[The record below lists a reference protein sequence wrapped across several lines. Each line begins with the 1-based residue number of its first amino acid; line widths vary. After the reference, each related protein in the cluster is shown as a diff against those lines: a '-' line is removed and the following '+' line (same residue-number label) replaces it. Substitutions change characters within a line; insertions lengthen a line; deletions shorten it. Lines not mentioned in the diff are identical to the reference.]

1 MTVREIKV
9 HYYTAWTD
17 WYKITLSIHAEGQ
30 SPVYW
35 PCDFIYTSKHFMSLH
50 NCEFPKVPAIH
61 HPLMN
66 KLPPNA

>member
-17 WYKITLSIHAEGQ
+17 LSNISLNIHPEGQ

-35 PCDFIYTSKHFMSLH
+35 PCDLIYTSKRFM
-50 NCEFPKVPAIH
+50 
-61 HPLMN
+61 
-66 KLPPNA
+66 